1 MVKEKTTLEVLQEI
15 QEKLW
20 NAGYP
25 VKLDIGE
32 AIEGADLG
40 IKVYVGTQESWK
52 LEREIN
58 SIIQRTLRK
67 YSLIPYLEWYWKKS
81 E

>member
-1 MVKEKTTLEVLQEI
+1 
-15 QEKLW
+15 
-20 NAGYP
+20 
-25 VKLDIGE
+25 
-32 AIEGADLG
+32 
-40 IKVYVGTQESWK
+40 VGTQESWK